1 MSYGRYFPT
10 GQKTFIQR
18 VFEKS
23 EQVALDTITG
33 YVTGTGANHV
43 DLSLPYGSDAAEV
56 YPFEAGM
63 RFELLCDNK
72 GMGLKLQASFL
83 ERTSSRD
90 IRLQF
95 EGNLEFISRRQYR
108 RVDVTAWVGVKRGEG
123 NLAQMRTDWDEC
135 VKQLA
140 TGVSAADLTEFQKFP
155 VNLAGGGIRLPL
167 RAPIKIADLFL
178 VFLSV
183 GDKGGIICALA
194 EVIWAGKPQHDGTQP
209 GGLRFLNILQNE
221 QERIDKVV
229 SALLKRLEQLE
240 S

>member
-23 EQVALDTITG
+23 ERAALDTITG

-43 DLSLPYGSDAAEV
+43 DLLLPYGSDAAEV
-56 YPFEAGM
+56 YPFESGM

-95 EGNLEFISRRQYR
+95 EGDLEFISRRQYR
-108 RVDVTAWVGVKRGEG
+108 RVDVTAWVGIKRGEG
-123 NLAQMRTDWDEC
+123 NLAQMRASWETC
-135 VKQLA
+135 VKQLEA
-140 TGVSAADLTEFQKFP
+140 GMSAADLTEFQKFP

-167 RAPIKIADLFL
+167 RAPIKTADLFL

-183 GDKGGIICALA
+183 GDKGGIICALS
-194 EVIWAGKPQHDGTQP
+194 EVIWAGKPQPDGTQP

-221 QERIDKVV
+221 QGRIDKVV
-229 SALLKRLEQLE
+229 SSLLKRLEQLE